1 MDNIETI
8 EELFQ
13 LTQERLV
20 GQAGAIS
27 ITFAIERIFIL
38 EMMLLV
44 TAYKNGF
51 LVGSHSLV

>member
-13 LTQERLV
+13 LRL
-20 GQAGAIS
+20 Q
-27 ITFAIERIFIL
+27 IERIFIL